1 MSWQQW
7 DRDHVWHPY
16 ATAVNP
22 APMVPVV
29 AASGVHLELADGTRL
44 LDGMSSWWSA
54 MHGYNHPVMN
64 TAVQDQL
71 HKMAHVMFGGIT
83 HPQAAQLCKTLSDL
97 LPGSLN
103 RVFLSDS
110 GSVAVEVAI
119 KMALQFWHSRSQ
131 ASKNRMLTV
140 RNGYHGDTFA
150 AMSVCDPLTG
160 MHHLFSDTLTQQFFA
175 PAPRSR
181 FGGEFDATE
190 MQAIAEQLENHHQ
203 QIAAVILEPVVQGT
217 GGMNF
222 YHPDY
227 LQALRTLCDEYETLL
242 IFDEIATGFGRTG
255 KLFALEH
262 ANVVPDIICLGKTL
276 TGGYLS
282 LAATVSTDNVAE
294 TISHGEAGVFMH
306 GPTFMGNPLAC
317 AAANASIR
325 LLQDNNWQQQVSA
338 LEAGMRRHLSTAAS
352 LTGVA
357 DVRVLGG
364 IGVIE
369 TSDAVDM
376 RILQAMLVDAGIWVR
391 PFGKLIYIMPP
402 YVMHAEQL
410 QQLCLRL
417 VDVVGHYL
425 SRTT

>member
-16 ATAVNP
+16 ATAINP

-29 AASGVHLELADGTRL
+29 AASGVHLTLDDGRQL

-54 MHGYNHPVMN
+54 MHGYNHPDMN
-64 TAVQDQL
+64 AAVLAQL
-71 HKMAHVMFGGIT
+71 QKMAHVMFGGIT

-97 LPGSLN
+97 LPEPLN

-110 GSVAVEVAI
+110 GSVSVEVAL
-119 KMALQFWHSRSQ
+119 KMALQYWHSRGEGG
-131 ASKNRMLTV
+131 KNRMLTV

-150 AMSVCDPLTG
+150 AMSVCDPVTG
-160 MHHLFSDTLTQQFFA
+160 MHHLFSETLTKQFFA
-175 PAPRSR
+175 PAPRSP
-181 FGGEFDATE
+181 FHGDFDDTE
-190 MQAIAEQLENHHQ
+190 MAGIAEQLEKHHQ

-227 LQALRTLCDEYETLL
+227 LKALRELCDRHQVLL

-262 ANVVPDIICLGKTL
+262 ANVVPDIVCLGKTL

-282 LAATVSTDNVAE
+282 LAATICSDHIAE
-294 TISHGEAGVFMH
+294 TISSGEAGVFMH

-317 AAANASIR
+317 AAANASIS
-325 LLQDNNWQQQVSA
+325 LLQQNDWQHQVSA
-338 LEAGMRRHLSTAAS
+338 LESGMQQHLMTAAS
-352 LTGVA
+352 LPGIA

-369 TSDAVDM
+369 TSEAVDM
-376 RILQAMLVDAGIWVR
+376 TILQPMLVEAGIWVR
-391 PFGKLIYIMPP
+391 PFGKLVYIMPP
-402 YVMHAEQL
+402 YIMQAEQL
-410 QQLCLRL
+410 AQLCTRL
-417 VDVVGHYL
+417 VEVVRAYL
-425 SRTT
+425 ARRQ